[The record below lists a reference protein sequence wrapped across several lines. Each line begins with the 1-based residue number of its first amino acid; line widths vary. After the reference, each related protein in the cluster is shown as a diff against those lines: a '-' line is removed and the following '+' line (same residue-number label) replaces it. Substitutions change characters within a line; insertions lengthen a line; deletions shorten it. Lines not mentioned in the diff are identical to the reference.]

1 MKYYI
6 IAGEASGDLHGSNLM
21 KGLYARDPEA
31 DISFWGGN
39 LMNEVYKAN
48 QSGEGLV
55 QDYKDG
61 AVIGFVQVLFKARAY
76 AGRFKRCFADIL
88 EWQPDAVIL
97 IDFPGFNFRVAEFAH
112 KQGFRV
118 FYYIAPKVWASRESR
133 VKKIKAYVDKLFIV
147 FPFEIPYFTSKGVD
161 FIYKGNPLLDAV
173 DNSPM
178 MKQGR
183 EEFLKS
189 NHLEDRPSI
198 ALLAGS
204 RNGEISSMMPTFA
217 EFADR
222 LREIPGYTDYQF
234 IIAAAPA
241 RSMDDYSK
249 WTEGRED
256 YLKVVFNQSYAVIR
270 HSVAAVVNS
279 GTASLETALIGTPQ
293 VVAYKGMRINF
304 AIAKQIIKINFISLG
319 NLILGRTCFRELIQD
334 FFSADNVVNEVRRLI
349 EDNEYRDTMLAGYE
363 EIRNSLGGRGAS
375 EAVADAMI
383 AELKKG

>member
-31 DISFWGGN
+31 DIRFWGGN

-256 YLKVVFNQSYAVIR
+256 YRKVVFNQSYAVIR
-270 HSVAAVVNS
+270 HSVAAVVKS